1 LPESRAGGAVV
12 KRIGLRTACALWYLD
27 KGQSEL
33 ALKVGGTWV
42 FGEMG
47 KRLGLAV
54 TSGSTPADAAPAA

>member
-1 LPESRAGGAVV
+1 V

-33 ALKVGGTWV
+33 ALKIGGVWV